1 MSSSTLSLVSN
12 ASIDMYELL
21 ELSLSYY
28 VRISFPLPYMCV
40 CVCVFV
46 SQKKKK
52 KKKVCPIVQR
62 NWLNQ
67 KPKDQ
72 IVSDGFNC

>member
-21 ELSLSYY
+21 ELSLSYC

-40 CVCVFV
+40 CVCVCF
-46 SQKKKK
+46 SKKKK
-52 KKKVCPIVQR
+52 KKKGLSYCATELI
-62 NWLNQ
+62 
-67 KPKDQ
+67 KSKA
-72 IVSDGFNC
+72 

>member
-21 ELSLSYY
+21 ELSLSYC

-40 CVCVFV
+40 CVFV

-52 KKKVCPIVQR
+52 KKGLSYCATELIKS
-62 NWLNQ
+62 
-67 KPKDQ
+67 KA
-72 IVSDGFNC
+72 

>member
-28 VRISFPLPYMCV
+28 VRISSPLPYVCV
-40 CVCVFV
+40 CVCVCLFL
-46 SQKKKK
+46 KKKK
-52 KKKVCPIVQR
+52 KKEKGLSYCATELI
-62 NWLNQ
+62 
-67 KPKDQ
+67 KSKA
-72 IVSDGFNC
+72 

>member
-21 ELSLSYY
+21 ELSLSYC
-28 VRISFPLPYMCV
+28 VRISFPLSYVCVCV
-40 CVCVFV
+40 CVCVFL
-46 SQKKKK
+46 KKK
-52 KKKVCPIVQR
+52 
-62 NWLNQ
+62 
-67 KPKDQ
+67 

>member
-40 CVCVFV
+40 CVCVCF
-46 SQKKKK
+46 SKKKK
-52 KKKVCPIVQR
+52 KKKGLSYCATELI
-62 NWLNQ
+62 
-67 KPKDQ
+67 KSKA
-72 IVSDGFNC
+72 